1 MKHRDE
7 PAELGDAAA
16 SMGVRL
22 SLLQARSL
30 QLFESLILERA
41 VPARMVADADARRL
55 RTRHILDSLRATA
68 VVEESDRDAYDLGSG
83 AGLPGIVVAVARPT
97 LAVRLVEI
105 RARRAAFLELA
116 VERLGLAN
124 ARVLRS
130 RIEDLSQPVDLCF
143 ARALAALPGAWELAE
158 PLLRPGGRLVYFA
171 GEGARIPARIAGR
184 TPEISRAPV
193 LLERGGP
200 LVIMAR

>member
-41 VPARMVADADARRL
+41 VPAGMVADADARRL
-55 RTRHILDSLRATA
+55 RTRHVLDSLRATA

-83 AGLPGIVVAVARPT
+83 AGLPGIVLAVARPT

-105 RARRAAFLELA
+105 RAPRAAFLELA

-184 TPEISRAPV
+184 TPEIPPAPV
-193 LLERGGP
+193 LERGGP

>member
-7 PAELGDAAA
+7 PSELGVAAA

-22 SLLQARSL
+22 SSVQVRSL
-30 QLFESLILERA
+30 ELFESLILELA
-41 VPARMVADADARRL
+41 VPAGMVADADARRL
-55 RTRHILDSLRATA
+55 RTRHILDSLRVIA

-97 LAVRLVEI
+97 LTVRLVEI

-116 VERLGLAN
+116 IERLGLAN

-143 ARALAALPGAWELAE
+143 ARALAALPRAWELAE

-171 GEGARIPARIAGR
+171 GEGARIPDRIAGR
-184 TPEISRAPV
+184 TPEISHGPV
-193 LLERGGP
+193 LERGGP